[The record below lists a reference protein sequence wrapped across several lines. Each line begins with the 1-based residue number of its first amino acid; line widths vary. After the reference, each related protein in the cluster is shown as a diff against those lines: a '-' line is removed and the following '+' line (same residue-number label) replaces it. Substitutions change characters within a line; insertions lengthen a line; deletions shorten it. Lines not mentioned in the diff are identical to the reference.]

1 MEKSYK
7 KIEAVRKSGE
17 ILKYLANQ
25 KEPCTG
31 PQIARAASLAI
42 GTTMCHLATL
52 EEIGFVQKVGDYYRI
67 GLGLALI
74 HARVK
79 GNLEGDKMKIE
90 SALNELEGGEGHGE

>member
-7 KIEAVRKSGE
+7 RIEAVRKTGE
-17 ILKYLANQ
+17 ILKYLASQ
-25 KEPCTG
+25 KEPVQG
-31 PQIARAASLAI
+31 PAIAKAVGLAA

-52 EEIGFVQKVGDYYRI
+52 EDMGFVQKVGDYFRL

-90 SALNELEGGEGHGE
+90 SALKEMEGE

>member
-1 MEKSYK
+1 MEKSYRR
-7 KIEAVRKSGE
+7 IEAVRKSGE
-17 ILKYLANQ
+17 ILKWLAEQ

-31 PQIARAASLAI
+31 PAIAKAVCLAA
-42 GTTMCHLATL
+42 GTTMCHLTTL
-52 EEIGFVQKVGDYYRI
+52 EEIGFVQKVGDYWRI

-90 SALNELEGGEGHGE
+90 SKLKEMEGGE

>member
-7 KIEAVRKSGE
+7 RIEAVRKAGE
-17 ILKYLANQ
+17 ILKHLANQ

-31 PQIARAASLAI
+31 PVIAKAVGLAT
-42 GTTMCHLATL
+42 GTAMCHLATL
-52 EEIGFVQKVGDYYRI
+52 EDIGFVQKVGDYFRL

-90 SALNELEGGEGHGE
+90 SALKELEGGY